1 MYSERMQ
8 ILLPP
13 EQRRRLEHEAQA
25 TGKSISA
32 LIREAIDARYPTV
45 TREERIAA
53 AEYIASLRADIPP
66 IDELLALIDESHTEE
81 ILRGFPVLTDGD

>member
-8 ILLPP
+8 ILLSP

-25 TGKSISA
+25 TGKPVSA
-32 LIREAIDARYPTV
+32 LVREAIDARYPTV

-53 AEYIASLRADIPP
+53 AEYIASLRADVPP
-66 IDELLALIDESHTEE
+66 IDELLVLIDESHTEE
-81 ILRGFPVLTDGD
+81 VLRGIPGLADGD